1 MYDFDRPFTD
11 SRTGKTPRIPAGND
25 VLLQGLLKKPQVG
38 GTVDIA
44 DVSTIST
51 ITAEIQAVERTGA
64 PFARKSL
71 GSSDLDNAVTQET
84 WDDGSAQHFSI
95 AFTPLDTELEGT
107 VVGKEYYLVLYAT
120 LATGEAVTLAQTRFF
135 VIRDNVPDDGTQPVQ
150 AGNLIPGG
158 ATYDG
163 SGHYTLSGL
172 TAGKALRWLKGSHD
186 TSLTNGASTVST
198 SGQNFFAAGTSVT
211 LNGTAGQTVTAAV
224 WNAVWMTADEVQAYV
239 ASLSGTIA
247 GTYSGTG
254 SPEGVVSAVPG
265 NTYFDKTS
273 GAEHFWIKKTGTGN
287 TGWFQII

>member
-1 MYDFDRPFTD
+1 MSDKTVKPYIVRSEVLMYDFDRPFTD

-51 ITAEIQAVERTGA
+51 ITAEIQAVGRTGA

-135 VIRDNVPDDGTQPVQ
+135 VIRDKDRKSTRLN
-150 AGNLIPGG
+150 
-158 ATYDG
+158 
-163 SGHYTLSGL
+163 S
-172 TAGKALRWLKGSHD
+172 SH
-186 TSLTNGASTVST
+186 
-198 SGQNFFAAGTSVT
+198 
-211 LNGTAGQTVTAAV
+211 
-224 WNAVWMTADEVQAYV
+224 
-239 ASLSGTIA
+239 
-247 GTYSGTG
+247 
-254 SPEGVVSAVPG
+254 
-265 NTYFDKTS
+265 
-273 GAEHFWIKKTGTGN
+273 
-287 TGWFQII
+287 